1 MAVRESAADYTG
13 HRTADARRRRALALV
28 LFALDVIEELRRLLL
43 VVVIEDVRDGEGGD
57 RGELLAGFG
66 VSPQVDVHLGQV
78 EPVEDVLRLQ
88 RDGLFEVRLGIA
100 PVAPVQEA
108 ATERSEEHTSEL
120 QSQSNLVCRLLLEK
134 KKQTLS
140 A

>member
-66 VSPQVDVHLGQV
+66 VSPRSTYTSARSSRWKMFCGFSATAFSRYVWASPQLPLSRKPPPNSAFAKNFWKPESRFTSACH
-78 EPVEDVLRLQ
+78 
-88 RDGLFEVRLGIA
+88 A
-100 PVAPVQEA
+100 P
-108 ATERSEEHTSEL
+108 TR
-120 QSQSNLVCRLLLEK
+120 
-134 KKQTLS
+134 
-140 A
+140 

>member
-66 VSPQVDVHLGQV
+66 VSPQVDVHLGQGRYSKA
-78 EPVEDVLRLQ
+78 DRKSTRLN
-88 RDGLFEVRLGIA
+88 
-100 PVAPVQEA
+100 
-108 ATERSEEHTSEL
+108 SSH
-120 QSQSNLVCRLLLEK
+120 SQISYAVFCLK
-134 KKQTLS
+134 KKNNEHS
-140 A
+140 IY